1 AKFFTSNRDI
11 VVNEPRERRFYDLTL
26 DLAEDATQQDE
37 EFWKLNRHQ
46 PLTASEI
53 NVMNMIDTLKQIP
66 PVKRL
71 TDFITFLGTGF
82 VDVGKFELGP
92 YPLVYANNNIEGNR
106 FRLGGRTTIDLIRNW
121 ELSGYLAY
129 GDKDKAWK
137 YRAGVKHIMSRK
149 PWSEIGVYSN
159 RDIQQVGLT
168 FDDVF
173 SDINTYAFEA
183 YFRNRDHEQPY
194 YLRDQG
200 IHFWQELR
208 KGLHQKITLRHRDY
222 RPINIDSSFN
232 YAYKLQPEL
241 VDSPLKQNFEV
252 TEFSFET
259 RYGKDELW
267 VQNDNSRFSIG
278 PERLPIITLRYTLGL
293 KNFLGGDFTYHKAA
307 VNVYKKIKMGFL
319 GISRVSITGE
329 KIFGEVPMPLL
340 KGHIGNESPF
350 YLSLAYNTMGFSEFV
365 SDQYLE
371 MNYSHH
377 FEGFLFNRVP
387 LFKKLKWRAVAT
399 GNILWGSVSDDN
411 LALHSPE
418 GPNGLPN
425 APINTLNET
434 PYIEVGY
441 GIENIFRLFRIDAI
455 HRLTY
460 LDEAQ
465 GDKFA
470 LRFSFEFNF

>member
-1 AKFFTSNRDI
+1 MVK
-11 VVNEPRERRFYDLTL
+11 
-26 DLAEDATQQDE
+26 
-37 EFWKLNRHQ
+37 
-46 PLTASEI
+46 
-53 NVMNMIDTLKQIP
+53 MN
-66 PVKRL
+66 
-71 TDFITFLGTGF
+71 
-82 VDVGKFELGP
+82 
-92 YPLVYANNNIEGNR
+92 
-106 FRLGGRTTIDLIRNW
+106 
-121 ELSGYLAY
+121 Y
-129 GDKDKAWK
+129 G
-137 YRAGVKHIMSRK
+137 
-149 PWSEIGVYSN
+149 
-159 RDIQQVGLT
+159 
-168 FDDVF
+168 
-173 SDINTYAFEA
+173 
-183 YFRNRDHEQPY
+183 
-194 YLRDQG
+194 
-200 IHFWQELR
+200 
-208 KGLHQKITLRHRDY
+208 
-222 RPINIDSSFN
+222 
-232 YAYKLQPEL
+232 
-241 VDSPLKQNFEV
+241 
-252 TEFSFET
+252 
-259 RYGKDELW
+259 

-307 VNVYKKIKMGFL
+307 VNVYKKIRMGFL
-319 GISRVSITGE
+319 GVSGVSITGE
-329 KIFGEVPMPLL
+329 KIFGEVPLPLL

-425 APINTLNET
+425 APINTLNDT